1 MCSQK
6 GEMPMKEFVLGTDAQ
21 YEMLKQSLNDDR
33 CHVYERCIFP
43 SSFSRPSGR
52 IGFEKE
58 QVGYALFIDKGL
70 TCSCPVASRL
80 LKSWLKAGT
89 LKFLDYTD
97 MKVFLRSLTYLY

>member
-1 MCSQK
+1 
-6 GEMPMKEFVLGTDAQ
+6 MKEFVLETDAQ

-33 CHVYERCIFP
+33 CHVYEKCTFP
-43 SSFSRPSGR
+43 SSFSRPCGR

-58 QVGYALFIDKGL
+58 QEGYALFIDKGL
-70 TCSCPVASRL
+70 TCSCPAASRL

>member
-1 MCSQK
+1 MH
-6 GEMPMKEFVLGTDAQ
+6 L
-21 YEMLKQSLNDDR
+21 
-33 CHVYERCIFP
+33 
-43 SSFSRPSGR
+43 SFLVQPPLW

-70 TCSCPVASRL
+70 TCSCPAASRL

>member
-1 MCSQK
+1 
-6 GEMPMKEFVLGTDAQ
+6 MKEFVLGTDAQ

-58 QVGYALFIDKGL
+58 QVGYAHFNDNGL

>member
-1 MCSQK
+1 
-6 GEMPMKEFVLGTDAQ
+6 MKEFVLGTDAQ

-58 QVGYALFIDKGL
+58 QA
-70 TCSCPVASRL
+70 T
-80 LKSWLKAGT
+80 
-89 LKFLDYTD
+89 
-97 MKVFLRSLTYLY
+97 

>member
-1 MCSQK
+1 
-6 GEMPMKEFVLGTDAQ
+6 MKEFVLGTDAQ

-33 CHVYERCIFP
+33 CHTVRENMGGNDLEVVCSDTFRRLYKFLILYGKDGSP
-43 SSFSRPSGR
+43 DDSRVARHGR
-52 IGFEKE
+52 DP
-58 QVGYALFIDKGL
+58 A
-70 TCSCPVASRL
+70 ASRL